1 MEQFVQ
7 TIVDVFDLRADPA
20 DLRCDPMAG
29 SSQRLW
35 KLTSGHDC
43 FVVKEFPYDSPS
55 DIVRREAAARFE
67 REVFTSRALAMPE
80 PIPSAD
86 GAFVVPATGSRGER
100 CAIRLHRWFDGA
112 PVRSP
117 SPDRCRDAG
126 TSLGSIQRAGAVWSA
141 RPTGDLR
148 WWEVEPDEVLDRLA
162 RSALVGLAARA
173 TSPIHDALELVE
185 LAESLDGDW
194 VFTHCDHK
202 PENSMLAGNLVAVLD
217 WDECGH
223 CHPELEAIE
232 AALRWSDPARPG
244 RQHFS
249 AFLDGYREAGGMILE
264 GSERSFGKW
273 IAALTGWF
281 CFQSRRAIGEW
292 PADSA
297 AERHDAEQMADEA
310 IAGLEFAL
318 DNVATWALWT

>member
-1 MEQFVQ
+1 MQS
-7 TIVDVFDLRADPA
+7 ILDVFDLGDDRT

-35 KLTSGHDC
+35 KLTSSSDC
-43 FVVKEFPYDSPS
+43 FVLKEFPYDSPR
-55 DIVRREAAARFE
+55 DIERREAAARFE
-67 REVFTSRALAMPE
+67 REVFNSRELAMPE

-86 GAFVVPATGSRGER
+86 GTFVVQAAGSRGER
-100 CAIRLHRWFDGA
+100 CAVRLHRWFDGA
-112 PVRSP
+112 PARGA

-126 TSLGSIQRAGAVWSA
+126 ASLGLIHGVGAAWSS
-141 RPTGDLR
+141 RSTGDLR
-148 WWEVEPDEVLDRLA
+148 WWGVEPDEVLDRLA
-162 RSALVGLAARA
+162 HSAIADLAVRA
-173 TSPIHDALELVE
+173 ASPIHDALELVGR
-185 LAESLDGDW
+185 AESLDGDW
-194 VFTHCDHK
+194 IFTHCDHK

-232 AALRWSDPARPG
+232 AALRWSNPG
-244 RQHFS
+244 SPSREHFS

-292 PADSA
+292 PADSD
-297 AERHDAEQMADEA
+297 AERSGAEAMADEA
-310 IAGLEFAL
+310 VAGLEFAL
-318 DNVATWALWT
+318 DNLATWARWT